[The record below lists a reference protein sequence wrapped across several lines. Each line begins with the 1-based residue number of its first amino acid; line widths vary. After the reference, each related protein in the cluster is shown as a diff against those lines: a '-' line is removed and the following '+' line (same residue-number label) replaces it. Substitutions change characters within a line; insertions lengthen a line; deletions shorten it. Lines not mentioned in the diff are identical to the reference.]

1 MHDVAIVGAGPVGAT
16 LALALADADLDVV
29 ALDARAAG
37 TIAGGDRSLALSHG
51 ARLTF
56 ERLGV
61 WTPLAATP
69 GAVTAIRVVDISQAR
84 GFGVTRLTA
93 DDADVPAL
101 GYVVAYAALQ
111 NTLDAA
117 LARAGV
123 PMRFEA
129 RVESIGGTPA
139 YAAIMLG
146 GGADPLLARLAVVAD
161 GGGAPVA
168 GIERRTHDYGQ
179 VALTAK
185 LWMDAPHDG
194 VAYERFTQ
202 EGPVALLPEHGRYG
216 LVWTMTPARA
226 AEAMAWSDQAF
237 LTALAAHFGARV
249 RGFQRISARRCFPLL
264 LEYAKPAAAGRAVAI
279 GNAAQTLHPVAG
291 QGINLGLRDAWELS
305 RALIA
310 AGRDAIGTQA
320 MLDVYLAR
328 RRGDRLVN
336 IAFTHGLA
344 QFFDADVALLKW
356 PRGVAL
362 SLLDAALPAK
372 RAFAR
377 AMVHGLR

>member
-16 LALALADADLDVV
+16 LALALADADLDIV
-29 ALDARAAG
+29 ALDARATG
-37 TIAGGDRSLALSHG
+37 TMPGGDRSLALSHG
-51 ARLTF
+51 TRLIF

-61 WTPLAATP
+61 WSPLAATT
-69 GAVTAIRVVDISQAR
+69 GAVTPIRIVDISQAR

-93 DDADVPAL
+93 ADADVPAL
-101 GYVVAYAALQ
+101 GYVVSYAALQ

-117 LARAGV
+117 LSRAGV
-123 PMRFEA
+123 PVRFGA
-129 RVESIGGTPA
+129 AVGSVGGTSA
-139 YAAIMLG
+139 YAAIMLDG
-146 GGADPLLARLAVVAD
+146 TADPLLARLAAVAD

-168 GIERRTHDYGQ
+168 GIGRKTHDYGQ
-179 VALTAK
+179 VAVTAK
-185 LWMDAPHDG
+185 VWMDAPHDG

-202 EGPVALLPEHGRYG
+202 DGPVALLPEHERYG

-226 AEAMAWSDQAF
+226 AEAMAWSDATF
-237 LTALAAHFGARV
+237 LAALAAHFGARV
-249 RGFQRISARRCFPLL
+249 RGFLRISARRSFPLV
-264 LEYAKPAAAGRAVAI
+264 LEYAKPAHATRAVAI

-291 QGINLGLRDAWELS
+291 QGINLGLRDAYELS
-305 RALIA
+305 RTVA
-310 AGRDAIGTQA
+310 AVPRAAIGTA
-320 MLDVYLAR
+320 DMLDAYAVR
-328 RRGDRLVN
+328 RRSDRVAS

-344 QFFDADVALLKW
+344 QFFDADFSLLEW

-372 RAFAR
+372 RAFTR